1 MMLDSPPTDHVQQDI
16 HPTNNQAQSVW
27 KSWAVEARHRV
38 GQRRG
43 GLPSSAH
50 QSLRTLVMQ
59 SSAPAPGAQSLWDS
73 LLGAIQDRISQCTF
87 LQVTYTAEN
96 PHADGSTSPGARP
109 RFLPPRKSDPH
120 DTSPAPTTTGWR
132 EDRCP
137 VVSKRSLHSRSVA
150 AQAKS

>member
-1 MMLDSPPTDHVQQDI
+1 MPREPVLRNICRCPRTSLPPRSFHPTDHVQQDI

-59 SSAPAPGAQSLWDS
+59 SSAPAPGAPSPWES
-73 LLGAIQDRISQCTF
+73 ALGAIEDSISQCTF
-87 LQVTYTAEN
+87 LQMTQTAEKN
-96 PHADGSTSPGARP
+96 MSRIVADLDQEEEKDKEEEEGRRRTRSNILGRN
-109 RFLPPRKSDPH
+109 
-120 DTSPAPTTTGWR
+120 
-132 EDRCP
+132 
-137 VVSKRSLHSRSVA
+137 VVHTCLL
-150 AQAKS
+150 